1 MGTAGRGG
9 RLLSR
14 AGCGRALRL
23 PWLLLLGWEP
33 RGRAR
38 GCGTQGRWHC
48 GDGIGGPSSSKQ
60 SSGSWILARAMFKPR
75 AGALM
80 CCRGSKV
87 RGTSHPWGFICK
99 PFPCSLSPLQPPLPM
114 HPALQQPWGPGYL
127 PCPYLLPFQPSR
139 LGSCKVTTLPAARPC
154 CVPGAHR
161 GAVQLSRVSSFSF
174 FSLFRRQSC
183 DPWAAVTQGPPCQ
196 APWLRGWVVS
206 SRVRS
211 PCRAAAGHL
220 GADVPAAGLGPTSGL
235 LR

>member
-1 MGTAGRGG
+1 MGCEWLSVGEGCGDGWPGG

-87 RGTSHPWGFICK
+87 RGTRHPWGFICK

-154 CVPGAHR
+154 CVPGAHG
-161 GAVQLSRVSSFSF
+161 GAVQLPRSFLIF
-174 FSLFRRQSC
+174 LFLTISK
-183 DPWAAVTQGPPCQ
+183 AK
-196 APWLRGWVVS
+196 L
-206 SRVRS
+206 
-211 PCRAAAGHL
+211 
-220 GADVPAAGLGPTSGL
+220 
-235 LR
+235 